1 LIIKVAKEQGLCLP
15 GNKVMIFTVDEEGG
29 IGESVS
35 FKTMDIEEEE

>member
-1 LIIKVAKEQGLCLP
+1 
-15 GNKVMIFTVDEEGG
+15 MIFLVDDEGG